1 MAAEDSDRPFWSE
14 GAVSEESLSADDMQH
29 DPLEVMLRNYME
41 ISCGIAWTMLALCGL
56 GIVSNT
62 MSVIIYTHPSMR
74 RAPINVLLTGLSV
87 IDLCLSFLSIPAFVI
102 PGLYASYQGPILAAA
117 MSYSSVYVYPLTSM
131 THSASVWTFVST
143 LAIPN
148 PKS

>member
-1 MAAEDSDRPFWSE
+1 MVNESSDFSPTTMQQAYDPEEDVLKS
-14 GAVSEESLSADDMQH
+14 
-29 DPLEVMLRNYME
+29 YME

-62 MSVIIYTHPSMR
+62 VSVAIYAHPSMR

-102 PGLYASYQGPILAAA
+102 PGLYASYQGPVLN
-117 MSYSSVYVYPLTSM
+117 MLMCYSSVYVYPLTSM
-131 THSASVWTFVST
+131 THTASVWTFGKKPRKSLSVSF
-143 LAIPN
+143 LRFSPF
-148 PKS
+148 